1 MFFVEPKNIKCSK
14 YDFFSTCFKSKHNLK
29 FLKVLPDE
37 KELYIVVSAS
47 RSLIPLM
54 PPPGAAVVVT
64 APVKKGDV

>member
-1 MFFVEPKNIKCSK
+1 MKKLSRFCHVKTQTK
-14 YDFFSTCFKSKHNLK
+14 FKI
-29 FLKVLPDE
+29 LKVLPDE

-54 PPPGAAVVVT
+54 PPPGAAVVT

>member
-1 MFFVEPKNIKCSK
+1 M
-14 YDFFSTCFKSKHNLK
+14 SKHNLN